1 MFRLTMAM
9 ALCLSMAF
17 CSKKDDDSKT
27 LRTEEPSDS
36 CADVLEVFVRFS
48 VNKFLTEDK
57 ILYLSQLSE
66 GQLKQFFPYA
76 ELETLKA
83 LSLDLQALKHANLA
97 DELKDEALGVL
108 RKEAEIDKA
117 LFARLYDSIEQ
128 WDQSRLNE
136 LNIRSK
142 SELMGLP
149 KNFRLTQM
157 EMQKFIED
165 KLSVF
170 SIEEA
175 LKRFLSNAELRRYY
189 LKHAPTTKAFRS
201 TFLSKNQS
209 ALNTIVELQKAAGLP
224 SDLES
229 VQIFKGQV
237 VEFLNGNTT
246 SPELL
251 DQLIRVFANY
261 VERAVLPKNLS
272 TEYLQGKFTDYISNA
287 SSEWARSPF
296 RVKPEVENRN
306 PIAFGAVPTA
316 VHIQSYLNTTSSLEE
331 FYIYLLMRDF
341 FAKPVKLYAQSIEST
356 ASISELFEMTS
367 NGKLWNEVLTTT
379 KPLSRAASE
388 IIRHLSGSPEQ
399 ELTTILGARSP
410 LSARSKYL
418 IMSVLG
424 LGGLGGA
431 AYGIVEITN
440 GGD

>member
-1 MFRLTMAM
+1 
-9 ALCLSMAF
+9 
-17 CSKKDDDSKT
+17 
-27 LRTEEPSDS
+27 
-36 CADVLEVFVRFS
+36 
-48 VNKFLTEDK
+48 
-57 ILYLSQLSE
+57 
-66 GQLKQFFPYA
+66 
-76 ELETLKA
+76 
-83 LSLDLQALKHANLA
+83 
-97 DELKDEALGVL
+97 
-108 RKEAEIDKA
+108 
-117 LFARLYDSIEQ
+117 
-128 WDQSRLNE
+128 
-136 LNIRSK
+136 
-142 SELMGLP
+142 
-149 KNFRLTQM
+149 
-157 EMQKFIED
+157 
-165 KLSVF
+165 
-170 SIEEA
+170 
-175 LKRFLSNAELRRYY
+175 
-189 LKHAPTTKAFRS
+189 
-201 TFLSKNQS
+201 
-209 ALNTIVELQKAAGLP
+209 
-224 SDLES
+224 
-229 VQIFKGQV
+229 
-237 VEFLNGNTT
+237 
-246 SPELL
+246 LL

-399 ELTTILGARSP
+399 ELTTILGPRSP